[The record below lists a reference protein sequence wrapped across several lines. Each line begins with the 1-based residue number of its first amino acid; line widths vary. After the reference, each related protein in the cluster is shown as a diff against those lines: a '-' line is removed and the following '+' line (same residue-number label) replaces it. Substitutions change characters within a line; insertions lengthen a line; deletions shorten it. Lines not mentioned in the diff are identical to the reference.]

1 MKNFRLY
8 WYISENARESQN
20 NINLREIKKCFEHK
34 EGKFLL
40 ESADKVYKFE
50 CKDKEDSKS
59 WQEANNGEMKK
70 IKNEDTTKKLENIYE
85 AKMKP
90 KVITSENFTNLPNF
104 NKDKFYMRKK
114 VENDLKTEKFFAV
127 RIKPTI
133 T

>member
-59 WQEANNGEMKK
+59 WQEAINGEMKK
-70 IKNEDTTKKLENIYE
+70 IKNEDTTIKAKLIYNYLSFKLQYNKKGC
-85 AKMKP
+85 
-90 KVITSENFTNLPNF
+90 VISLCDREYLDIFKRYCL
-104 NKDKFYMRKK
+104 
-114 VENDLKTEKFFAV
+114 
-127 RIKPTI
+127 
-133 T
+133 